1 LGENPKYTVEQFEN
15 LEEGGYIKPREAS
28 DGPGVGLGRAWHCF
42 MMFSDTACA
51 IIDRNNEEDEEK
63 GGEHDEQKNGEEKI
77 EPKKSSDFGICII
90 CRKVLDF
97 TNVGSAS
104 SHLSKAHAVIHT
116 FLLPKFKPYEVTLVP
131 KTEEVFV
138 GPLDRHFQ
146 RTDEKIRDL
155 LVSWIAESN
164 RPLGIVDDPGFRE
177 VINEIKKGGDDKIP
191 SRRTISRHVSN
202 LAERI
207 KNDKKKKLK
216 LHFEAGGLVVLTTD
230 GWSSLVGSSS
240 ESYITLFVH
249 YTDHEGVVQAMHITT
264 EEMKEEK
271 TALNQRKKI
280 REIIDEYEIFE
291 ERIFVVITDQGP
303 DVQCAFNNP
312 LPLSDGRGP
321 IQPPFQCHWGY
332 CQSHRL
338 NNAVKK
344 IFLSPGASCDTIITK
359 VKDLVSKLRT
369 SKVWKVLEKVQKG
382 EFEED
387 KLDEL
392 LHGVPEEEP
401 LLDEDEVEDQPAE
414 SSALND
420 DLFDHNGKRKNGP
433 PLRVLAFNETRWTS
447 FMVALKRI
455 WELRNPLTM
464 VYEILGYGVVLSTRE
479 WLSIENLLIVLEPVY
494 NATINLQGD
503 RNYGEGLI
511 ILRRLVLDLEKIEM
525 EYSNPSIPLAS
536 QFKQE
541 LLSRFGESDQT
552 RLMCVSLILD
562 PKYSKRFDKIAQ
574 MLSYS
579 PTTLKENCIE
589 QIRKDAEE
597 CYQLSNP
604 NHHSPPSQNQRNFQ
618 DMLDISDDEG
628 EEEEKGNEGQIETE
642 LEGVASQ
649 SRDAIPSIWWH
660 NNKHRYPCLAPL
672 ALVLAAIPSSSVY
685 PEREFSYLGNTLTE
699 LRNRL
704 APTMVKDLSNIRTH
718 IKSNR

>member
-1 LGENPKYTVEQFEN
+1 LGENPKYDVEQFSN
-15 LEEGGYIKPREAS
+15 LEDGGYIKPREAS
-28 DGPGVGLGRAWHCF
+28 DGPGASLGKAWHCF
-42 MMFSDTACA
+42 MMFSDTACT
-51 IIDRNNEEDEEK
+51 IIDGNNEEDEEK
-63 GGEHDEQKNGEEKI
+63 GGEHDEQKSGEAKI

-97 TNVGSAS
+97 TNVGSAA
-104 SHLSKAHAVIHT
+104 SHLSRAHAVIHT
-116 FLLPKFKPYEVTLVP
+116 FLLPKFKPYEVTLVS
-131 KTEEVFV
+131 KTEEVVV
-138 GPLDRHFQ
+138 GPLDHIFQ
-146 RTDEKIRDL
+146 RKDEKIRDL

-177 VINEIKKGGDDKIP
+177 VINEIKKGGGDRMP

-202 LAERI
+202 LAERV

-216 LHFEAGGLVVLTTD
+216 DHFEAGGLVVLTTD

-249 YTDHEGVVQAMHITT
+249 YTDHEGVVQVMHITT

-291 ERIFVVITDQGP
+291 ERIFAVITDQGP

-312 LPLSDGRGP
+312 TTLRDEVGVFQS
-321 IQPPFQCHWGY
+321 PFQCHWGY

-344 IFLSPGASCDTIITK
+344 TFLSPGVSCERIITK
-359 VKDLVSKLRT
+359 AKDLVSKLRT
-369 SKVWKVLEKVQKG
+369 SKVWKVLEKVQMG
-382 EFEED
+382 EFKVDE
-387 KLDEL
+387 LDEL
-392 LHGVPEEEP
+392 LQGVPEDE
-401 LLDEDEVEDQPAE
+401 LLPDDDEDEFQLAE
-414 SSALND
+414 SSGVNE
-420 DLFDHNGKRKNGP
+420 DLFDHSGKRKNGR

-455 WELRNPLTM
+455 WELRTPLKI

-511 ILRRLVLDLEKIEM
+511 ILRRLVLDLEKIEVK
-525 EYSNPSIPLAS
+525 YSNPSIPLAS
-536 QFKQE
+536 NFKQE
-541 LLSRFGESDQT
+541 ILSRFGESDQT

-574 MLSYS
+574 TLSYT

-604 NHHSPPSQNQRNFQ
+604 NHHSPPSQNQRIFQ
-618 DMLDISDDEG
+618 DDLDISDDEG
-628 EEEEKGNEGQIETE
+628 EEERKGEEDQIETE
-642 LEGVASQ
+642 LEGLASQ
-649 SRDAIPSIWWH
+649 SRNVIPSTWWH
-660 NNKHRYPCLAPL
+660 NNKLSYPCLAPL

-699 LRNRL
+699 LRNSL
-704 APTMVKDLSNIRTH
+704 TPKMVKDLSNIRTH